1 MADMANLAISSR
13 LESMIESPLTASKS
27 VAPLKRGRLIKGSG
41 NYNIIV
47 KKNIFNSESKVGSMV
62 NTRDAQAAPTQVAA
76 LPPLN
81 LTLVGTAYPFAI
93 IKDPKERKQKLY
105 RKGDVIGAILGGNNA
120 KKPKLISIQRNKVV
134 LLRGGQKEVLEVEV
148 KSKKKKGSARR
159 MSGRGG
165 SVKPKGSDTIEQISD
180 NQWVLDR
187 RELDESLKNLP
198 QLLTQARII
207 PSFKDGKPD
216 GFRIF
221 AIAKNS
227 LYARIGLKNGD
238 ILHRINNVD
247 VSSPQNFMKVIE
259 QLKDESNITVD
270 LVRNN
275 QKETFSYE
283 IR

>member
-13 LESMIESPLTASKS
+13 LESMIEKTLPASRS
-27 VAPLKRGRLIKGSG
+27 VTSLKRVGLIKGPE
-41 NYNIIV
+41 NYHIIV
-47 KKNIFNSESKVGSMV
+47 KKNIFNSESKAGAVV
-62 NTRDAQAAPTQVAA
+62 NTPAVQAGPTQVAT

-93 IKDPKERKQKLY
+93 IKDPKEKKQKLY
-105 RKGDVIGAILGGNNA
+105 RKGDVIGEIIGGRNA
-120 KKPKLISIQRNKVV
+120 NKPKLISIERNKVV

-148 KSKKKKGSARR
+148 KSKKKKGPARR
-159 MSGRGG
+159 VSGRGG
-165 SVKPKGSDTIEQISD
+165 SSKPKSSDTIKQVSD
-180 NQWVLDR
+180 NQWILDR

-221 AIAKNS
+221 AIAKDS

-238 ILHRINNVD
+238 ILHRINSVD

-259 QLKDESNITVD
+259 QLKDESNISVD